1 VGKVAVVTGAGRN
14 LGSVIALALARD
26 GFDVVVNTRSD
37 IGSARAVCSR
47 IEALGGRARAAVADV
62 TDATAVARLMDE
74 ARELGDIRVLVN
86 NAALRNRV
94 PFGDLTLEQWRAAL
108 AVTLDAAFI
117 CSHAVLDRMSGGGR
131 IVNILGAN
139 ALAGDPDR
147 VHVSAAKHGLA
158 GLTRALAA
166 ACAGIGVTV
175 NAVSPAGLQGEPDQL
190 EQRRRQVADIV
201 AFLCSQAASG
211 ITGQVIEVGVA
222 DAACERRSRPF

>member
-1 VGKVAVVTGAGRN
+1 VVTGAGRN

-47 IEALGGRARAAVADV
+47 IEALGVRARAAVADV

-74 ARELGDIRVLVN
+74 AHELGDIRVLVN

-94 PFGDLTLEQWRAAL
+94 SFGELTLEQWRATL

-117 CSHAVLDRMSGGGR
+117 CSHAALDRMSGGGR

-147 VHVSAAKHGLA
+147 VHVSAAKHGLV

-166 ACAGIGVTV
+166 ACAGTGVTV
-175 NAVSPAGLQGEPDQL
+175 NAVSPAGLQGEPAQL
-190 EQRRRQVADIV
+190 EQRRRQVADVV
-201 AFLCSQAASG
+201 AFLGSHAASG
-211 ITGQVIEVGVA
+211 ITGPVIEVGAA
-222 DAACERRSRPF
+222 DVSERRSRSF

>member
-1 VGKVAVVTGAGRN
+1 VVTGAGRN

-37 IGSARAVCSR
+37 IGGARAVCSR
-47 IEALGGRARAAVADV
+47 IEALGVRARAAVADV

-74 ARELGDIRVLVN
+74 AHELGDIRVLVN

-94 PFGDLTLEQWRAAL
+94 SFGELTLEQWRATL

-117 CSHAVLDRMSGGGR
+117 CSHAALDRMSGGGR

-147 VHVSAAKHGLA
+147 VHVSAAKHGLV

-166 ACAGIGVTV
+166 ACAGTGVTV
-175 NAVSPAGLQGEPDQL
+175 NAVSPAGLQGEPAQL
-190 EQRRRQVADIV
+190 EQRRREVADVV
-201 AFLCSQAASG
+201 AFLSSHAASG
-211 ITGQVIEVGVA
+211 ITGQVIEVGAA
-222 DAACERRSRPF
+222 DVSERRSRSF